1 MQQSSQNKT
10 QTKTHQSLSAANQFI
25 HHGSERQSV
34 CLAARRHQSTM
45 NVSQVGTPRDQSMT
59 PPQHLSQ
66 EQEHFEG
73 FLVLLSL
80 KPIFIP
86 LYALLTLVGVSGN
99 LLLILVI
106 ARTKRLHNATNFLLG
121 NLALS
126 DLLVC
131 LTCVP
136 ISAAFAFEPRGWV
149 YGALLCYLVALLQP
163 ATVHVSVLSL
173 TAIALD
179 RYVVVAYPIRRR
191 VAVRSCALTAGFI
204 WIASAAL
211 ACPAAVN
218 TVYIDFRTE
227 EPQNTNESELAIV
240 VCEELWTGL
249 EDQRLAYSCAMVI
262 VSYLLPLLAVSA
274 SYCAISLTLRGR
286 VPPGGAHCTVN
297 ARRTWHQKR
306 RKTFRLLV
314 MSVGTF
320 ALCWLPLQVFNLIR
334 DLDPEVTLV
343 SKRYFNVI
351 QLCCHWVAMSST
363 CWNPFIYASLH
374 HKFARAVRHRC
385 WGGLCLARPQR
396 AALARAAASCHGGG
410 GRSMSR
416 SPMGMSSL
424 SSKSSRFHTPQPS
437 HGVVYSLSAGSSCA
451 AARLASASA
460 AVALEDSPGSSG
472 GRAEAPRERRPR
484 GAGEMPEFTPPGPG
498 PARELQSPS
507 LCGDKFP

>member
-1 MQQSSQNKT
+1 
-10 QTKTHQSLSAANQFI
+10 
-25 HHGSERQSV
+25 
-34 CLAARRHQSTM
+34 M

-227 EPQNTNESELAIV
+227 EPQSELAIV

>member
-1 MQQSSQNKT
+1 NTSIALGSTSIYSPRKRAAVR
-10 QTKTHQSLSAANQFI
+10 LS
-25 HHGSERQSV
+25 GSDPT
-34 CLAARRHQSTM
+34 STM
-45 NVSQVGTPRDQSMT
+45 NVSKVVAPRDQSMT

-80 KPIFIP
+80 KQIFIP

-211 ACPAAVN
+211 ACPAALN

-227 EPQNTNESELAIV
+227 EPQ

-249 EDQRLAYSCAMVI
+249 EDQRLAYSCAMMI

-320 ALCWLPLQVFNLIR
+320 ALCWLPLQLVYLFRLK
-334 DLDPEVTLV
+334 DPTCTPNEHF
-343 SKRYFNVI
+343 YVI

-374 HKFARAVRHRC
+374 HKFARAVR
-385 WGGLCLARPQR
+385 
-396 AALARAAASCHGGG
+396 
-410 GRSMSR
+410 
-416 SPMGMSSL
+416 
-424 SSKSSRFHTPQPS
+424 
-437 HGVVYSLSAGSSCA
+437 
-451 AARLASASA
+451 
-460 AVALEDSPGSSG
+460 
-472 GRAEAPRERRPR
+472 
-484 GAGEMPEFTPPGPG
+484 
-498 PARELQSPS
+498 
-507 LCGDKFP
+507 